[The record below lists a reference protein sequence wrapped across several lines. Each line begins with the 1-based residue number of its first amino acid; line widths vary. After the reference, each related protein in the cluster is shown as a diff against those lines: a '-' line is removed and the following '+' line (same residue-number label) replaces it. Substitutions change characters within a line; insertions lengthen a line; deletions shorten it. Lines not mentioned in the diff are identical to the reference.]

1 MKKLSTLI
9 TIVLF
14 ALNSYCQTNTF
25 PANGN
30 VGIGTSANEL
40 SKLTIVGPSTSYP
53 NHKALYIKS
62 EGASP
67 SFHDQVM
74 IYSDL
79 SSGYGIAFAGQGHHR
94 SGIYAENFGGSNSQV
109 GQLTLWARSGGNII
123 LDAGKIGIGT
133 NKPVSRLEVNGDI
146 SLARTHKIKF
156 LEVVGGGDRAYIR
169 STNGTNGED
178 YNSLI
183 FAVNAG
189 NESMIIKSDGN
200 VGIGTSTTGTH
211 KLAVNGTIG
220 AREIKVEATGW
231 SDFVFEDDYQLKKLE
246 EVESYITKN
255 NHLPDVPSEKKK
267 FWKMVYNW
275 AKWMPNYCRKLKN

>member
-9 TIVLF
+9 AIVLF

-30 VGIGTSANEL
+30 VGIGTTSPVYKSVISNDGAAGLEIDPAGLQFPDGVGMHTYNRTTNTYVPFQIYS
-40 SKLTIVGPSTSYP
+40 SKLIL
-53 NHKALYIKS
+53 N
-62 EGASP
+62 
-67 SFHDQVM
+67 
-74 IYSDL
+74 
-79 SSGYGIAFAGQGHHR
+79 
-94 SGIYAENFGGSNSQV
+94 
-109 GQLTLWARSGGNII
+109 GGNV
-123 LDAGKIGIGT
+123 GIGT
-133 NKPVSRLEVNGDI
+133 NKPVARLEVNGDI

-200 VGIGTSTTGTH
+200 VGIGTTTTGTH

-220 AREIKVEATGW
+220 AREIKIEATGW
-231 SDFVFEDDYQLKKLE
+231 SDFVFENDYQLKNLE

-255 NHLPDVPSEKKK
+255 NHLPDVPSEKE
-267 FWKMVYNW
+267 V
-275 AKWMPNYCRKLKN
+275 LKNGIQLGEMNAKLLQKIEELTLYMIEQNKEIKELRKEIQVLKTR